1 MTGQGLSGAQAARR
15 AARQIL
21 DEPRFHAAPVP
32 RPLQGLLHAIGQALA
47 FLPRTVNRLV
57 SALAVSVPG
66 GSAVVWGVLAALLLA
81 VVVLLSLRT
90 TRRLLADPA
99 GGEAGS
105 RAAAP
110 PSASE
115 LERAAVAA
123 EREGRLG
130 DAVRLRFQ
138 GGLLGLGE
146 REVIDFAP
154 SMSNGE
160 VSRALR
166 SERFDAL
173 ARRFEEI
180 VYGGRP
186 AAEEDVTVS
195 RREWGQLLSARA
207 SR

>member
-1 MTGQGLSGAQAARR
+1 LTGQGLSGAQAARR
-15 AARQIL
+15 TARQIL

-47 FLPRTVNRLV
+47 FLPRTFNRLV

-81 VVVLLSLRT
+81 VLVLLSLRM

-99 GGEAGS
+99 GSAAGS
-105 RAAAP
+105 RVAP
-110 PSASE
+110 PNALE
-115 LERAAVAA
+115 LERAAVTA

-146 REVIDFAP
+146 RDVIAFAP
-154 SMSNGE
+154 SMPNGE

-166 SERFDAL
+166 SERFDGL
-173 ARRFEEI
+173 ARRFDEI

-186 AAEEDVTVS
+186 AEEEDVEAA
-195 RREWGQLLSARA
+195 RQEWRELLSSRA
-207 SR
+207 SG